1 MTSRAKSISE
11 MLTAVAIKTTAGH
24 FIAHFSETGLAC
36 LEFPRRSATLPQ
48 PGLNEWS
55 SEQLKWLV
63 LTKRAIRDTLSGQ
76 PPSEFP
82 PIDLISGTDFQ
93 QRVWTALRG
102 IPMGATKSYGEIAK
116 EIGSPKAVRAV
127 GGACGANPVPLL
139 VPCHRVL
146 AANVHPGGF
155 SGGLDWKL
163 RLLAAEG
170 VEVRQ
175 PARHRARR
183 K

>member
-1 MTSRAKSISE
+1 MSRSE
-11 MLTAVAIKTTAGH
+11 SPAGGRALKAVAIETPAGH
-24 FIAHFSETGLAC
+24 FIAHFSERGLAR
-36 LEFPRRSATLPQ
+36 LEFPRRYATLPA
-48 PGLNEWS
+48 PNLNDWDAPM
-55 SEQLKWLV
+55 LKWLG
-63 LTKRAIRDTLSGQ
+63 LARRAILETLSGQ

-82 PIDLISGTDFQ
+82 PLDLSAGTEFQ

-102 IPMGATKSYGEIAK
+102 IAMGQTKSYGEIAT

-146 AANVHPGGF
+146 AANVHLGGF

-170 VEVRQ
+170 VEVSQ
-175 PARHRARR
+175 
-183 K
+183 